1 MGMLPGLGPILLM
14 LGLGLVAIDAGHDG
28 DDEYESEV
36 MMVLE
41 ALVAP
46 K

>member
-14 LGLGLVAIDAGHDG
+14 FGLGLVVAIGHDG
-28 DDEYESEV
+28 HDEYESEV
-36 MMVLE
+36 IVVLE
-41 ALVAP
+41 APVAP